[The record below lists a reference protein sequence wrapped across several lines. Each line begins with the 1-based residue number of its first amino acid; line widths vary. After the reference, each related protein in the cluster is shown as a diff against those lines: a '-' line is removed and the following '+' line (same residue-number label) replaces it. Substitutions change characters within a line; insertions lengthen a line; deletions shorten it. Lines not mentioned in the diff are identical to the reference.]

1 MRSASRTVLNRCAM
15 TIRIYD
21 EVSGRFLVY
30 EMPDEPEVHEVEQ
43 VSNKPAPFDLTP
55 IIKTISAALV
65 ILAGLIY
72 YL

>member
-1 MRSASRTVLNRCAM
+1 M

-30 EMPDEPEVHEVEQ
+30 EMPDEPDVNAVEQ
-43 VSNKPAPFDLTP
+43 VNEPAPFDSTP
-55 IIKTISAALV
+55 IVKTISAALV